1 LRKSEKN
8 VRGNNVSVTNV
19 VNEKDD
25 VKKKKIE
32 NVGNVKEGVKKR

>member
-1 LRKSEKN
+1 MPKSEKN

>member
-1 LRKSEKN
+1 MHKSEKN